1 MKLVQNTKLPED
13 IFFKSK
19 ATFSFNKSY
28 QLVQQMKM
36 NKSKSTILN

>member
-28 QLVQQMKM
+28 NLNSSPRQIAP
-36 NKSKSTILN
+36 KS